1 MKRINQ
7 LPQTSQLTT
16 NQMNEIRG
24 GKQIIDV
31 VLKSNS
37 NGTYYKI
44 TYSDGSYDVVW
55 VTNYA

>member
-1 MKRINQ
+1 MKRINN
-7 LPQTSQLTT
+7 LAQTSQLTT
-16 NQMNEIRG
+16 TEMKEIRG
-24 GKQIIDV
+24 GKQIISV

-55 VTNYA
+55 VTSYA